1 MRRSATSAF
10 TLIELLVVIAII
22 AILASMLLPALSR
35 AKERAQLS
43 NDLNNIRQVLLGAHM
58 FTSDN
63 TDLLPYTSWGDIQ
76 RDSWAYAGGIPNGAG
91 RNDPLIMSN
100 QIEFVKRGQLGPYI
114 QNVKSLTCPKDETDR
129 AKGQKKVKFTER
141 IIKISSYLWNG
152 AIISYG
158 QHTGPFSKYKISEL
172 PGTGILMWEANE
184 DETEY
189 NFNDVGNHPHEG
201 ISQRH
206 GAARAGKTQMDN
218 VGGIATMGNLTGS
231 AYVIKM
237 RQWFSPRM
245 AGTAIWPAAANP
257 AGPNDA
263 WYNPASRD
271 GTF

>member
-1 MRRSATSAF
+1 MRRPTASGF

-22 AILASMLLPALSR
+22 AILAGMLLPALSR

-43 NDLNNIRQVLLGAHM
+43 NDLNNIKQVLLANHM

-63 TDLLPYTSWGDIQ
+63 NDFQPYTSWGDPS
-76 RDSWAYAGGIPNGAG
+76 RDCWAYAGGIPNGAG
-91 RNDPLIMSN
+91 LNNPTIISN
-100 QIEFVKRGQLGPYI
+100 QVEYFKRGQLGPYI
-114 QNVKSLTCPKDETDR
+114 QNVRSLTCPKDETDR

-158 QHTGPFSKYKISEL
+158 QHVGQFSRYKISDL

-189 NFNDVGNHPHEG
+189 NFNDVSNHPHEG

-206 GAARAGKTQMDN
+206 GAARAGKNQMDN
-218 VGGIATMGNLTGS
+218 VGGVASMGNLTGS
-231 AYVIKM
+231 AFTIKM
-237 RQWFSPRM
+237 NKWFSPRM
-245 AGTAIWPAAANP
+245 AGTAIWPAPPNP
-257 AGPNDA
+257 VGPNDA
-263 WYNPASRD
+263 WFNPASPN
-271 GTF
+271 GVF